1 MSNDQFD
8 AMLTALA
15 RARTRREMLAAVAV
29 ASAAGGALDVTPATA
44 QSNGCRGVTS
54 RCKRDGQCC
63 SGRCRKR
70 RGKKKGRCR
79 CSTQGKRCLETRDC
93 CDGEGE
99 LVCDEGSCE
108 PLLQD

>member
-1 MSNDQFD
+1 MSNDRFD

-29 ASAAGGALDVTPATA
+29 ASAAGGALDATPSTA

-54 RCKRDGQCC
+54 RCKRNGQCC
-63 SGRCRKR
+63 SGRCRTR

-79 CSTQGKRCLETRDC
+79 CSTQGKRCLDTRDC
-93 CDGEGE
+93 CDGEDD
-99 LVCDEGSCE
+99 LVCDGGFCV
-108 PLLQD
+108 PGTMD

>member
-1 MSNDQFD
+1 VSNDRFD
-8 AMLTALA
+8 GMLTALA
-15 RARTRREMLAAVAV
+15 QARTRREMLAAVAV
-29 ASAAGGALDVTPATA
+29 ASAAGGALDATPASA

-79 CSTQGKRCLETRDC
+79 CSTQGKRCLVTGDC
-93 CDGEGE
+93 CNGEAE
-99 LVCDEGSCE
+99 LVCDMGVCV
-108 PLLQD
+108 LVAQD